1 MWMTRRPHHALASCC
16 AVSLCTIACGSAPPT
31 APSSPPQPLQI
42 SLEAEAGLGQGE
54 RMERTAAS
62 GGITIHLAPGE
73 HRQWRF
79 TTVGSRTDYIISVRY
94 SNDELTDSEVLRAAV
109 DGVTIGAFRAQDTG
123 DDGAGWNAFVS
134 DRVGRAP
141 FEPGVHTLDLE
152 SSGGDGC
159 IEIDLVALVPAATEG
174 AG

>member
-1 MWMTRRPHHALASCC
+1 MWTTPLYLRVPISGC
-16 AVSLCTIACGSAPPT
+16 AITFGLLACGSVPPT
-31 APSSPPQPLQI
+31 APSSPPSPTSL

-73 HRQWRF
+73 RRQWRF
-79 TTVGSRTDYIISVRY
+79 TTVGSRTGYLVTVRY
-94 SNDELTDSEVLRAAV
+94 SNDELTDSEVLRAMV
-109 DGVTIGAFRAQDTG
+109 DGVMVGAFRAQDTG

-134 DRVGRAP
+134 DRVGSAALGS
-141 FEPGVHTLDLE
+141 GVHTLDLE

-159 IEIDLVALVPAATEG
+159 IEIDLVALTPMSSG
-174 AG
+174 PG

>member
-1 MWMTRRPHHALASCC
+1 MRCRILGILVPCALP
-16 AVSLCTIACGSAPPT
+16 LCLAACGSAPPT
-31 APSSPPQPLQI
+31 APSSPPAPSTF

-73 HRQWRF
+73 RRQWRF
-79 TTVGSRTDYIISVRY
+79 TTAGAPTEYVISVRY
-94 SNDELTDSEVLRAAV
+94 SNDELTDSEVLRATL
-109 DGVTIGAFRAQDTG
+109 DGIPVGAFRAQDTG

-141 FEPGVHTLDLE
+141 LAAGVHTLDLE

-159 IEIDLVALVPAATEG
+159 IEIDLVALVPAANDG
-174 AG
+174 QG